1 MNGATG
7 YRLGKRAVTQDRTRQ
22 RITGAAERL
31 YLERWYDDVSLREV
45 AGEAGVALQTVVN
58 HFGSKGGL
66 LAAVSYRGL
75 KSAVFGL
82 NSGQSGRAGALVKFF
97 TRHAILALAAYAML
111 ARLRLPAWAIAAGA
125 SSLVVAVAI
134 VAARSVGS
142 VSRPGNPR

>member
-1 MNGATG
+1 MAGAPDPG
-7 YRLGKRAVTQDRTRQ
+7 VPAPVRAVERMALMACLVMA
-22 RITGAAERL
+22 GLAAAIPPGGWR
-31 YLERWYDDVSLREV
+31 
-45 AGEAGVALQTVVN
+45 AGLGVL
-58 HFGSKGGL
+58 GGGL

-82 NSGQSGRAGALVKFF
+82 NSGPGRRAGALVKFF

-111 ARLRLPAWAIAAGA
+111 ARFRLPAWAIAAGA

-142 VSRPGNPR
+142 ISRSGNPR

>member
-1 MNGATG
+1 MTVPDQV
-7 YRLGKRAVTQDRTRQ
+7 RAVER
-22 RITGAAERL
+22 AAL
-31 YLERWYDDVSLREV
+31 VACLAMAAMASLIPQGGWR
-45 AGEAGVALQTVVN
+45 AGLGVL
-58 HFGSKGGL
+58 GGGL

-82 NSGQSGRAGALVKFF
+82 HSGANGRAGPLVKFF
-97 TRHAILALAAYAML
+97 TRHAILAVAAYAML
-111 ARLRLPAWAIAAGA
+111 ARLRLPAWAIAVGA

>member
-1 MNGATG
+1 MIPAP
-7 YRLGKRAVTQDRTRQ
+7 LRAVERMALVACLAMAGT
-22 RITGAAERL
+22 AAL
-31 YLERWYDDVSLREV
+31 VP
-45 AGEAGVALQTVVN
+45 AGGWRAGLGVL
-58 HFGSKGGL
+58 GGGL

-82 NSGQSGRAGALVKFF
+82 DSGRSGGVRALVKFF

-111 ARLRLPAWAIAAGA
+111 ARLRLPAWAIVAGA
-125 SSLVVAVAI
+125 SSLVVAVAL

>member
-1 MNGATG
+1 MVPAPV
-7 YRLGKRAVTQDRTRQ
+7 RAVERTALVACLAM
-22 RITGAAERL
+22 AA
-31 YLERWYDDVSLREV
+31 V
-45 AGEAGVALQTVVN
+45 AAFVPLGGWRAGLGVL
-58 HFGSKGGL
+58 GGGL

-75 KSAVFGL
+75 KAAVFGL
-82 NSGQSGRAGALVKFF
+82 GSGRHGHVGALVKFF

>member
-1 MNGATG
+1 LSVPDQVRGVERTALVACLAM
-7 YRLGKRAVTQDRTRQ
+7 AVV
-22 RITGAAERL
+22 AAL
-31 YLERWYDDVSLREV
+31 IPQGGWQ
-45 AGEAGVALQTVVN
+45 AGVGVL
-58 HFGSKGGL
+58 GGGV

-75 KSAVFGL
+75 KSAVFSL
-82 NSGQSGRAGALVKFF
+82 NSGRNGGAAALVKFF